1 MPHLMVF
8 LFLLLLSHSFSSG
21 KVEGAEGVEKPFYP
35 FHMSTVQVMNGRK
48 LMVDDAALFDYEEGG
63 PNPRHDPRKPKPA
76 GVDKNP

>member
-1 MPHLMVF
+1 MRFYIKCEFMHMCDLMDAY
-8 LFLLLLSHSFSSG
+8 FLLWVSDIPNNCV
-21 KVEGAEGVEKPFYP
+21 VEI
-35 FHMSTVQVMNGRK
+35 TVQVMNGRK